1 VNGNAASVADL
12 WDGQDLKCTFK
23 RTMSASLGRTWLDI
37 VQLASTITL
46 IEEEDS
52 HIWNFTSNGTYTS
65 QSPYKIINFRGVKLV
80 YTASVWD
87 LKIPTRVHFFLWLL
101 SKFKVLARANF
112 AKRQKVEN
120 MTCLFSEE
128 LELCQHLF
136 FNCVAARE
144 MWKRVSSVLGRDIG
158 SSFDHCQYY

>member
-87 LKIPTRVHFFLWLL
+87 LKIPTRVHFFLG
-101 SKFKVLARANF
+101 S
-112 AKRQKVEN
+112 
-120 MTCLFSEE
+120 CLNLRFS
-128 LELCQHLF
+128 LEPISP
-136 FNCVAARE
+136 RGKK
-144 MWKRVSSVLGRDIG
+144 WKT
-158 SSFDHCQYY
+158 